1 MPLPQVA
8 VPSPPTCNVQVCEYE
23 QESIAECGAGG
34 LRAREEEQQSSD
46 NEVAL
51 VALAVEDG
59 LLLGPE
65 AEGSCQERLGPC
77 CTYMSLGPSTSFW
90 VSRHLAVV
98 PFLYAQPSLSCLS
111 LAWFNPSLHLFG
123 GFVPL
128 PLPASFCLCSSFH
141 HLLMFFPFRIS
152 PHPILL
158 LLSPP
163 FSPRVFFSS
172 PPATHCLSGIPL
184 YPSRAGRSR

>member
-1 MPLPQVA
+1 MA

-46 NEVAL
+46 DEVAL

-65 AEGSCQERLGPC
+65 VQGSCQERLGPC

-90 VSRHLAVV
+90 VSRRLALFPSSMLNHLSPASA
-98 PFLYAQPSLSCLS
+98 LLGC
-111 LAWFNPSLHLFG
+111 NPSLHLFG
-123 GFVPL
+123 VFVPL

-163 FSPRVFFSS
+163 FSPHVFFSS
-172 PPATHCLSGIPL
+172 PPTTHCLSGIPL